1 MALNERLSF
10 KDKGNQLMLVMV
22 AAIICGVATLFFSLG
37 PADRVVEGDPRLIT
51 LGAGLLGLLF
61 LGTGI
66 WLVTRL
72 DSTGNSAVTAKPT
85 GSNEGLDMSDRT
97 QDAIMTLLDE
107 MSLLADGDLTV
118 TATVTEDITGA
129 IADAINY
136 TVEALRE
143 LVITIKQTA
152 SELAGAT
159 DQSLSRSREMVT
171 ASEQQSQQIIQTLEV
186 IQTLIN
192 SIMKVS
198 GEAEAAGQI
207 AERSMDVALKGRD
220 AVTHTIDGMSNIREQ
235 IQETSKRIKRLGE
248 SSQEIG
254 NIVELINDIA
264 EQTNTQALNASIQAA
279 MAGDAGRG
287 FAVVADEVQRLAE
300 RSANATREIETLV
313 KTIQA
318 DTHEAIVSMEKTTS
332 GVVNG
337 AELAENAG
345 EALGEIEEVSRQ
357 LSEVVRGIAE
367 SGRQQAE
374 QARGVGDN
382 IGSIREL
389 TESTASG
396 TRATG
401 EAISQLAELARQL
414 DNSVAGFKLSSPTAE
429 G

>member
-1 MALNERLSF
+1 MALNENFDF
-10 KDKGNQLMLVMV
+10 KDKGNLLLLVLV
-22 AAIICGVATLFFSLG
+22 AAIACGAATLFIFLAQPGGEASGNADAAALG
-37 PADRVVEGDPRLIT
+37 VGV
-51 LGAGLLGLLF
+51 LGLAL
-61 LGTGI
+61 LSVAI
-66 WLVTRL
+66 WLATHLESSGAQHVAAM
-72 DSTGNSAVTAKPT
+72 SG
-85 GSNEGLDMSDRT
+85 GEEGLDMSDRT

-129 IADAINY
+129 IADAVNY

-143 LVITIKQTA
+143 LVVTIKQTS
-152 SELAGAT
+152 SELTGAT
-159 DQSLSRSREMVT
+159 DQSLSRSREMVA
-171 ASEQQSQQIIQTLEV
+171 ASEQQSKQIIDILEV
-186 IQTLIN
+186 IQQLIN
-192 SIMKVS
+192 STMKVS
-198 GEAEAAGQI
+198 GDAEDAGEV
-207 AERSMDVALKGRD
+207 AERSMEVALKGRD

-345 EALGEIEEVSRQ
+345 SALAEIEEVSRQ

-367 SGRQQAE
+367 AGRQQAE
-374 QARGVGDN
+374 QARGVGDS

-401 EAISQLAELARQL
+401 EAISQLAELADQL
-414 DNSVAGFKLSSPTAE
+414 DRSVAGFKLSEQDVA
-429 G
+429 